1 MQTMSPALLTI
12 LSVLAVSLVSLVGV
26 LLFTLHKECLERC
39 LLYLVSFST
48 GALLGNVFI
57 HIIPELA
64 EDAEFL
70 PTALLIVLSG
80 IVFSFIM
87 EKIILWRHC
96 HVMPTQEV
104 HHHHRIGLMNLSAD
118 ALHNF
123 IDGTLIAGS
132 FLVSIPVG
140 IATTVAVAL
149 HEIPQEIGDF
159 AILLY
164 SGYTKSRALFFNLL
178 AALAALLGAVVILL
192 FSKSLPLTGMYL
204 LPFAAGNFLYIAGSD
219 LIPELHKETRLQ
231 HALLQLFC
239 MVGGIFVMYA
249 LTLAE

>member
-1 MQTMSPALLTI
+1 MSPTLYTF
-12 LSVLAVSLVSLVGV
+12 LSVITVSTISLVGV
-26 LLFTLHKECLERC
+26 LFFSMNMQKMQAL
-39 LLYLVSFST
+39 LLYFVSFST

-87 EKIILWRHC
+87 EKIIFWRHC
-96 HVMPTQEV
+96 HVMPTEEV
-104 HHHHRIGLMNLSAD
+104 HHHHHIGLMNLSAD

-123 IDGTLIAGS
+123 IDGALIAGS
-132 FLVSIPVG
+132 FLVSIPLG
-140 IATTVAVAL
+140 IATTMAVVL

-164 SGYTKSRALFFNLL
+164 SGYTKQKALLFNLL
-178 AALAALLGAVVILL
+178 AACSSLIGAAIVLLSSQA
-192 FSKSLPLTGMYL
+192 LPLVGLYL

-231 HALLQLFC
+231 HALLQLLC

-249 LTLAE
+249 LRVFA